1 MVGTPV
7 ATLTGSLTVA
17 LVETPIV
24 APLTVKEIQVI
35 LDEIHSKRMKFSEA
49 FQEAT
54 LIDKLPLAW
63 KDFKSYL
70 MHKQKEMSIEDL
82 IVRL

>member
-1 MVGTPV
+1 MVGPPV

-35 LDEIHSKRMKFSEA
+35 LDEIHSKRMEFSEA
-49 FQEAT
+49 FQVAI
-54 LIDKLPLAW
+54 LIDKLPLAL